1 METFANACQSVKY
14 HAGVRLS
21 MRPATN
27 QDGEWLATLH
37 ESVMGSPPRER
48 SERDVRIVSADGV
61 DVGAVWLSEDDDGS
75 LRIGLIEVRPSSQSQ
90 GIGTAV
96 IRALDEEA
104 ARAGSALT
112 LRVRHGNRA
121 RELYDRLG
129 FVVESA
135 DETHTYMRRS

>member
-1 METFANACQSVKY
+1 M
-14 HAGVRLS
+14 RLS
-21 MRPATN
+21 MRPATPE
-27 QDGEWLATLH
+27 DGEWLAALH
-37 ESVMGSPPRER
+37 ESVMGARPRER
-48 SERDVRIVSADGV
+48 SEPDVRVVSVDDV

-75 LRIGLIEVRPSSQSQ
+75 MRIGLIEVQPSSQSQ

-121 RELYDRLG
+121 RGLYDRLG
-129 FVVESA
+129 FVVESE
-135 DETHTYMRRS
+135 DDTHAYMRRS